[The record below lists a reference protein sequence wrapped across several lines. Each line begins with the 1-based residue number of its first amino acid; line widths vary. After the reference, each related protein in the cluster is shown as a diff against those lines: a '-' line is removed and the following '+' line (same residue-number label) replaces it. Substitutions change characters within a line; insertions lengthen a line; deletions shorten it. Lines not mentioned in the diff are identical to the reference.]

1 MQPTLSR
8 PAMIPRR
15 TTAGQVELERRG
27 LGLSQRHRTVLLLV
41 DGRRE
46 LREILE
52 LARQAG
58 ADRRCFDELLAHGLV
73 AGPVGEPEGLPS
85 SVLPSSL
92 SLHGDSTWS
101 SLEHDEHPPSDRPF
115 EEARALLV
123 RAVRSEAPLAG
134 ALTLIKLRRA
144 ATREDL
150 ECLLDEV
157 EQRLRK
163 PHRKIIAA
171 QTLRHVRH
179 LLSLPSPSRP
189 AAG

>member
-1 MQPTLSR
+1 MQPSLSR
-8 PAMIPRR
+8 PAMVPRR
-15 TTAGQVELERRG
+15 TATGQAELERRD

-41 DGRRE
+41 DGRRD
-46 LREILE
+46 LHEILG
-52 LARQAG
+52 LAQRAG
-58 ADRRCFDELLAHGLV
+58 VDRRCFDELLALGLV
-73 AGPVGEPEGLPS
+73 SGPAGDAEGQAS

-92 SLHGDSTWS
+92 SLLGDSTWS
-101 SLEHDEHPPSDRPF
+101 SLEHEDFPPSDRPF

-123 RAVRSEAPLAG
+123 RAVRAEAPLAG

-150 ECLLDEV
+150 ERLLDEV

-179 LLSLPSPSRP
+179 LLSLPPQSRP

>member
-1 MQPTLSR
+1 MQPTLSH
-8 PAMIPRR
+8 PVMIPRR
-15 TTAGQVELERRG
+15 TDAGETELARRA

-41 DGRRE
+41 DGRRDV
-46 LREILE
+46 REIIE
-52 LARQAG
+52 LAQQAG
-58 ADRRCFDELLAHGLV
+58 ADRRCFEELLAHGLV
-73 AGPVGEPEGLPS
+73 AGPVGERDGLAS
-85 SVLPSSL
+85 SLLPSSL
-92 SLHGDSTWS
+92 SLLGDSAWS
-101 SLEHDEHPPSDRPF
+101 SLEHEEFPPSDRPF

-123 RAVRSEAPLAG
+123 RAVRTEAPLAG

-144 ATREDL
+144 GTREDL
-150 ECLLDEV
+150 EILLDEV

-179 LLSLPSPSRP
+179 LLSLPPQSRP